1 MFWGL
6 CVSWH
11 RSLLFRI
18 LTEKKKQSRRHE
30 NQNSTPT
37 LTGWKAV
44 SKEILKNKI
53 PTLLL
58 MLNGLQFHLDTVTE
72 NIQIS
77 IYILKR
83 SGFSDDMLNFL
94 PTIQTHQWSLT
105 TLSVWNSL
113 PWTVVIS
120 IDAIRMHFI
129 FLEKEKTTWLWT
141 SWSTD
146 QHQRRRHVRILL
158 LSLGEGEDNRL
169 AQNFCISNFLFLYF

>member
-1 MFWGL
+1 MHVLSAL
-6 CVSWH
+6 CEYTQES
-11 RSLLFRI
+11 SLQNFNRK
-18 LTEKKKQSRRHE
+18 KKKQSRWHE
-30 NQNSTPT
+30 NQNSTQT

-58 MLNGLQFHLDTVTE
+58 MLNITVSPVHSHSKHSDFYLHLE
-72 NIQIS
+72 
-77 IYILKR
+77 R
-83 SGFSDDMLNFL
+83 SGFSDDMLIFL

-129 FLEKEKTTWLWT
+129 FLEKEKNTWL
-141 SWSTD
+141 
-146 QHQRRRHVRILL
+146 V
-158 LSLGEGEDNRL
+158 N
-169 AQNFCISNFLFLYF
+169 